1 MDSIFF
7 NTENQYII
15 IVRIKIKIDSMNMII
30 LISQWFE
37 RIPHEY
43 LRKIRNLNKK
53 NKINQKLLGVTNK
66 W

>member
-53 NKINQKLLGVTNK
+53 NKINQKLQGVTNK